1 MIIIANFMLNLLSFI
16 YNSMKSIGL
25 QLPPICMI
33 FIMYVLFFYYFV
45 CLFCVI
51 FLCSFVLISETFNDI

>member
-1 MIIIANFMLNLLSFI
+1 MIIIANKLLKLLSFI
-16 YNSMKSIGL
+16 HNSMKSIGL

-33 FIMYVLFFYYFV
+33 FIMYVLFFYYF
-45 CLFCVI
+45 LCVI

>member
-1 MIIIANFMLNLLSFI
+1 MIIANILLNLLSFI
-16 YNSMKSIGL
+16 HNSMKSIGL

-33 FIMYVLFFYYFV
+33 FIMYVLFFYYF
-45 CLFCVI
+45 LCVI

>member
-1 MIIIANFMLNLLSFI
+1 MIIIANILLNLLSFI
-16 YNSMKSIGL
+16 HNSMKSIGL

-33 FIMYVLFFYYFV
+33 FIMYVLFFYYF
-45 CLFCVI
+45 LCVI

>member
-1 MIIIANFMLNLLSFI
+1 MMIIANILLNLLSFI
-16 YNSMKSIGL
+16 HNSMKSIGL

-33 FIMYVLFFYYFV
+33 FIMYVLFFYYF
-45 CLFCVI
+45 LCVI